1 MGPVQSRHPRS
12 ARRHGGTAAGKASLS
27 LLPQRTSAPSASVL
41 MVPVTVGRQVR
52 SHEQAGDRMRRL
64 ASTRPRK
71 RCRRYQMVVLMQ
83 RQCLASSSTVRI
95 RPAKRIFRPATPF
108 HF

>member
-1 MGPVQSRHPRS
+1 MGLVQSRHPRS

-27 LLPQRTSAPSASVL
+27 LLSQRLSAPHASVL
-41 MVPVTVGRQVR
+41 MAPVTVGRQVPGQ
-52 SHEQAGDRMRRL
+52 EQAGDRMRRL
-64 ASTRPRK
+64 TSARPRK

-83 RQCLASSSTVRI
+83 RQCLASSTTVRI